1 MFKDSRLASVILYG
15 LASAARGRLQGDVW
29 PVKQRNLAQQAAQN
43 CEVHLGFDIVKVHL
57 LGKVLL
63 ALSKLVELR
72 VYGFLCPGRLLENFL
87 RFVSNSSKLT
97 HL

>member
-1 MFKDSRLASVILYG
+1 MIWYG

-43 CEVHLGFDIVKVHL
+43 REVHLGFDIVKVHL

-63 ALSKLVELR
+63 ALS
-72 VYGFLCPGRLLENFL
+72 
-87 RFVSNSSKLT
+87 
-97 HL
+97 